1 VSLTIRTPA
10 HLLERARALGGV
22 AVVGRNQ
29 GDWEA
34 SSAVGP
40 LLKGRSP
47 PVRDGPTAWPRSA
60 RALVVRALAGVMEID
75 ETTLKLGISLE
86 EVAAAIGYE
95 ARIVS
100 QKAI

>member
-1 VSLTIRTPA
+1 
-10 HLLERARALGGV
+10 
-22 AVVGRNQ
+22 
-29 GDWEA
+29 
-34 SSAVGP
+34 
-40 LLKGRSP
+40 
-47 PVRDGPTAWPRSA
+47 
-60 RALVVRALAGVMEID
+60 MEID